1 MGALQPRPMPM
12 PLSRLVLPSFVPSP
26 RGRRSRR
33 ALGWAGRLAAAAW
46 VSAGAPLAPRAAGAQ
61 LAGANSVYAELLGN
75 GGGYSVNYDRRL
87 GAGAASVRVGVGS
100 WQTTSGLFFSTS
112 DERQRFVTVPVLL
125 NMLTGTGTHHL
136 ELGGGVLLG
145 SQTTT
150 RGSGASERSAI
161 VTATGTL
168 GYRRQRPGR
177 GWVFRAG
184 LTPFHGFGT
193 EEEAYPERGFY
204 LSGGLSVGYSF

>member
-1 MGALQPRPMPM
+1 M
-12 PLSRLVLPSFVPSP
+12 PLSRLVPPSFVLSP

-33 ALGWAGRLAAAAW
+33 ALGWAGPLAAAAW

-61 LAGANSVYAELLGN
+61 LAGASSVYAELLGN
-75 GGGYSVNYDRRL
+75 GGAYSVNYDRRL
-87 GAGAASVRVGVGS
+87 GAGAASVRVGLAS
-100 WQTTSGLFFSTS
+100 WETTGGLFVSAS
-112 DERQRFVTVPVLL
+112 DERRSFVTVPVLL
-125 NMLTGTGTHHL
+125 NALTGTGTHHL

-145 SQTTT
+145 SQRIT
-150 RGSGASERSAI
+150 RGGGAPERSAI
-161 VTATGTL
+161 VNATGTL

-184 LTPFHGFGT
+184 LTPFYGFGT
-193 EEEAYPERGFY
+193 EEEAYPERGFF